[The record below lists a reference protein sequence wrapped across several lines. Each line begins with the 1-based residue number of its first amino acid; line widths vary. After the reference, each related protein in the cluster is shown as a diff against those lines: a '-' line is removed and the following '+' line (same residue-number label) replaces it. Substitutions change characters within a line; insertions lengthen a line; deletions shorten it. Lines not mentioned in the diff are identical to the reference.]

1 MTERMSSCSCHD
13 AVCITMPYN
22 LGNAAA
28 NKKWRCKDGTA
39 MTDDEPL
46 QIATIFFPV
55 GHLNLVELLCLHHW
69 VGLGDGIPS
78 YSPVV
83 ELAVMLVG
91 IAVQ

>member
-1 MTERMSSCSCHD
+1 
-13 AVCITMPYN
+13 MPYN

-28 NKKWRCKDGTA
+28 NKKEVQGWGTA
-39 MTDDEPL
+39 KTDDEPS

-69 VGLGDGIPS
+69 IGLGDGIPS
-78 YSPVV
+78 CSPVV

-91 IAVQ
+91 IAMQ